1 MGWRRVA
8 RFLRVGKDR
17 AGIRSGGGSSGRR
30 NCRGRRDEA
39 NSAHRLTESLHY
51 PLPRSCGFHF
61 SYILLLASIHFFSAS
76 PPCRFVSRGKRRG
89 SRRNRGRPW
98 GLSLFWHCQQ
108 TAKLF
113 AKIVGSFGY
122 DSSTLT
128 LPGICDT
135 LELEQVDWAEGLKSY
150 YSSTDDEFCL

>member
-51 PLPRSCGFHF
+51 PLPRTSKLRLPLFLYPPPRLD
-61 SYILLLASIHFFSAS
+61 SLLSRLASLSFRFEGEEERE
-76 PPCRFVSRGKRRG
+76 PPQPRPSMGAFAVLTLSTDRETIRQDRWKFRIRFVNFNITGDLRHARVGASGLGRGVEK
-89 SRRNRGRPW
+89 
-98 GLSLFWHCQQ
+98 LLFEY
-108 TAKLF
+108 
-113 AKIVGSFGY
+113 G
-122 DSSTLT
+122 
-128 LPGICDT
+128 
-135 LELEQVDWAEGLKSY
+135 
-150 YSSTDDEFCL
+150 